1 MRRADGRYTGHK
13 VNENPQLYLTAEE
26 LKNIERNKRV
36 RPKFEAA
43 VIAEEERQKRPLL
56 SVEKAE
62 IQKRLLAEEP

>member
-1 MRRADGRYTGHK
+1 MEDYTGHK